1 MENKELNS
9 SFDLTAAHAEHKKEM
24 VGKLLEEK
32 RNTVENSRNANRK
45 ENRGRT
51 GGT

>member
-9 SFDLTAAHAEHKKEM
+9 SFDLTAVHAEHKKEM

-32 RNTVENSRNANRK
+32 RNTVENSRNPNIK